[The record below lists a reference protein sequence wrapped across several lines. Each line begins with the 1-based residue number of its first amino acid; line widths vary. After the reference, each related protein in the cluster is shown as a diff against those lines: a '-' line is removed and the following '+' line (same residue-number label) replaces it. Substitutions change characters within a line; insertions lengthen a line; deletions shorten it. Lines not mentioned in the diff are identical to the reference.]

1 MPAKKKNTPGRRHLA
16 YAVTRRRD
24 FHRHPEIGLEE
35 RRTQKVLREELKAM
49 KIPAK
54 GIAKTGILGR
64 LSSRAKGP
72 VLMLRADMDALPV
85 TEENRADYC
94 SSTPGKMHACGHDAH
109 MAILLA
115 AARELKETGIERGTV
130 KLLFQPGEEG
140 FRGAQ
145 DVIDDG
151 ALSNP
156 DVDGAFGLHVWSAVP
171 AGKIGIIDG
180 PCMAATDTFTITVT
194 GQGGHAAMP
203 HLSVDPIVIAA
214 QIVTAFQTIVS
225 RQVDPLD
232 TAVVTVGSIQSGTS
246 FNIIPENAVLRGTC
260 RTFAK
265 ATRKL
270 VHRRVKEIAVGIAK
284 SLGGKADVDYEEF
297 LPATVNDR
305 RMAALAREAAAAVV
319 GKRNVVD
326 VDPSMGGEDMSLYL
340 ERVPGCFGFVGLR
353 NEKRGIV
360 YPHHHPKFD
369 LDEECLAVG
378 TDLMVEFTRR
388 FLASA

>member
-1 MPAKKKNTPGRRHLA
+1 MPARKKQKSPGRRHYD
-16 YAVTRRRD
+16 YAVKLRRD

-35 RRTQKVLREELKAM
+35 RRTQKVLRDELRGM
-49 KIPAK
+49 KIPVK
-54 GIAKTGILGR
+54 TVAKTGLLGAI
-64 LSSRAKGP
+64 SSRKAGP

-85 TEENRADYC
+85 TEENRTGYC
-94 SSTPGKMHACGHDAH
+94 STEPGTMHACGHDAH

-115 AARELKETGIERGTV
+115 AARELKETGIDRGKV

-140 FRGAQ
+140 FLGAQ

-156 DVDGAFGLHVWSAVP
+156 DVDGAFGLHVWSAIP

-180 PCMAATDTFTITVT
+180 PVMAATDTFTITVK
-194 GQGGHAAMP
+194 GKGGHAAMP
-203 HLSVDPIVIAA
+203 HLSVDPVTIAA

-225 RQVDPLD
+225 REVDPLD
-232 TAVVTVGSIQSGTS
+232 TAVVTVGSIDAGTA
-246 FNIIPENAVLRGTC
+246 FNIIPDAAILRGTC

-265 ATRKL
+265 VTRKL
-270 VHRRVKEIAVGIAK
+270 VHRRVKEIAEGIAK
-284 SLGGKADVDYEEF
+284 SMGGRAEVDYEEF
-297 LPATVNDR
+297 LPATVNNPK
-305 RMAALAREAAAAVV
+305 MAALAREAAVAVV

-326 VDPSMGGEDMSLYL
+326 AAPSMGGEDMSLYL
-340 ERVPGCFGFVGLR
+340 ERVPGCFAFVGLR

-360 YPHHHPKFD
+360 HPHHHPKFD
-369 LDEECLAVG
+369 MDEECLAVG

-388 FLASA
+388 FLS

>member
-1 MPAKKKNTPGRRHLA
+1 MPARKKQKSPGRRHYD
-16 YAVTRRRD
+16 YAVKQRRD

-35 RRTQKVLREELKAM
+35 RRTQKVLRDELKGM
-49 KIPAK
+49 KIPVK
-54 GIAKTGILGR
+54 TVAKTGLLGAI
-64 LSSRAKGP
+64 SSRKPGP

-85 TEENRADYC
+85 TEENRAGYC
-94 SSTPGKMHACGHDAH
+94 STEPGMMHACGHDAH

-115 AARELKETGIERGTV
+115 AARELKETGIDRGKV

-140 FRGAQ
+140 FLGAQ

-156 DVDGAFGLHVWSAVP
+156 DVDAAFGLHVWSAIP

-180 PCMAATDTFTITVT
+180 PVMAATDTFTIKVK
-194 GQGGHAAMP
+194 GKGGHAAMP
-203 HLSVDPIVIAA
+203 HLSVDPVTIAA

-225 RQVDPLD
+225 REVDPLD
-232 TAVVTVGSIQSGTS
+232 TAVVTVGSIDAGTA
-246 FNIIPENAVLRGTC
+246 FNIIPDAAILRGTC

-270 VHRRVKEIAVGIAK
+270 VHRRVKEIATGIAK
-284 SLGGKADVDYEEF
+284 SMGGRAEVDYDEF
-297 LPATVNDR
+297 LPATVNNPK
-305 RMAALAREAAAAVV
+305 MAALAREAAVAVV

-326 VDPSMGGEDMSLYL
+326 AAPSMGGEDMSLYL
-340 ERVPGCFGFVGLR
+340 ERVPGCFAFVGLR

-360 YPHHHPKFD
+360 HPHHHPKFD

-388 FLASA
+388 FLS